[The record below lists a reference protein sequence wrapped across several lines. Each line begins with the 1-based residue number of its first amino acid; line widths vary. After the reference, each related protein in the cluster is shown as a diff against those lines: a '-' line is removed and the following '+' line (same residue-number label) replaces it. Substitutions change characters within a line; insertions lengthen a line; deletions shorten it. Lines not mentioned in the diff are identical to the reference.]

1 MARDLYWRKTRHL
14 TIGLLVIWVFITF
27 VLAWYAQELNAF
39 SLFGF
44 PLGFY
49 MAAQGSLVIYLA
61 IIWYYNRR
69 MRQLEAEFGIDDEQ
83 GARMLVFMIGALRA
97 IVEMLGLCLIGQGLL
112 YLLAGERRQQNAIYR
127 FFELLTRPPR
137 QLALF
142 LLPKGLPE
150 VWSDCSPSPCFSSS
164 GSGWLG

>member
-1 MARDLYWRKTRHL
+1 MQRDLYWLKTRRL

-27 VLAWYAQELNAF
+27 VLAWYAKELNAF

-69 MRQLEAEFGIDDEQ
+69 MRQLEKEFGIDDE
-83 GARMLVFMIGALRA
+83 
-97 IVEMLGLCLIGQGLL
+97 
-112 YLLAGERRQQNAIYR
+112 
-127 FFELLTRPPR
+127 
-137 QLALF
+137 
-142 LLPKGLPE
+142 
-150 VWSDCSPSPCFSSS
+150 
-164 GSGWLG
+164 

>member
-1 MARDLYWRKTRHL
+1 MVRDLYWRKTRRL
-14 TIGLLVIWVFITF
+14 TIGLLVIWVVITF

-69 MRQLEAEFGIDDEQ
+69 MRQLEAEFGIDDE
-83 GARMLVFMIGALRA
+83 
-97 IVEMLGLCLIGQGLL
+97 
-112 YLLAGERRQQNAIYR
+112 
-127 FFELLTRPPR
+127 
-137 QLALF
+137 
-142 LLPKGLPE
+142 
-150 VWSDCSPSPCFSSS
+150 
-164 GSGWLG
+164 